1 MFVPANPW
9 HYQLNYFNI
18 TDILKLLQFGTYRN
32 RHLDFAKFHMS
43 SEHYVMPVW
52 QWPRRE
58 TCRDDRRH
66 VAGDGDMENMEMLE
80 QVLSLWVWCLLLP
93 SVGQFWHRLNHI
105 RRGPLLGP
113 SIRCAFSHKCLLP
126 ILGNIILHRCQNYQT
141 LQVSAAV
148 MMMLSSAGASSPHSR
163 RRHNVTASP
172 PGPYT
177 SLFSGVHI
185 SSIVISHI

>member
-1 MFVPANPW
+1 
-9 HYQLNYFNI
+9 
-18 TDILKLLQFGTYRN
+18 
-32 RHLDFAKFHMS
+32 
-43 SEHYVMPVW
+43 MPVW

-80 QVLSLWVWCLLLP
+80 QVLSLWVCCLLPP

-113 SIRCAFSHKCLLP
+113 SIRCSFPLKNLLIHKCL
-126 ILGNIILHRCQNYQT
+126 LGNIILYRCQNYQT
-141 LQVSAAV
+141 LLVSAAV
-148 MMMLSSAGASSPHSR
+148 LMMLSSAGASSPHSR
-163 RRHNVTASP
+163 RRHSATASP
-172 PGPYT
+172 SRHVFILSGP
-177 SLFSGVHI
+177 HI

>member
-1 MFVPANPW
+1 MQVDICITCEQILKHCWVDKYNHGLRVFVPANPW

-43 SEHYVMPVW
+43 SEHYVMLVW

-80 QVLSLWVWCLLLP
+80 QVLSLWVWGLLLP

-113 SIRCAFSHKCLLP
+113 FIRWKHLP
-126 ILGNIILHRCQNYQT
+126 
-141 LQVSAAV
+141 A
-148 MMMLSSAGASSPHSR
+148 
-163 RRHNVTASP
+163 
-172 PGPYT
+172 
-177 SLFSGVHI
+177 LFHLRI
-185 SSIVISHI
+185 S

>member
-1 MFVPANPW
+1 
-9 HYQLNYFNI
+9 
-18 TDILKLLQFGTYRN
+18 
-32 RHLDFAKFHMS
+32 
-43 SEHYVMPVW
+43 MPVW

-113 SIRCAFSHKCLLP
+113 SIRWKHLPALFHLRISLYTNASSPWNNGKEVPRLGVAEIQKMSPSTTGRCYCCHYLASYWSHQISADQSPSRNYIRCPGVVGKTILDVQVGRKNRKLSGNLLP
-126 ILGNIILHRCQNYQT
+126 IIPWWYAT
-141 LQVSAAV
+141 
-148 MMMLSSAGASSPHSR
+148 
-163 RRHNVTASP
+163 TK
-172 PGPYT
+172 
-177 SLFSGVHI
+177 
-185 SSIVISHI
+185 